1 MKLAAATK
9 LLFIGDSITD
19 CGRDPTG
26 NATPWNLN
34 AGLGRGYVDLV
45 AAHLGVLC
53 PSLKV
58 RVINRGISGNTALDL
73 ANRWDADVLQLQP
86 DWLVVMIG
94 INDVWRQF
102 DQPLVT
108 EAHVLPDVYQ
118 RTLDGLL
125 RRTRVSGRIVLMTP
139 FMVEPNRDEPMRR
152 RMGEYGDIVNR
163 LAATHGAL
171 LVDTQAAFDDVL
183 STTHP
188 MAIAWD
194 RIHPNTTGHLVL
206 ARAFLR
212 AIEAPGLS

>member
-1 MKLAAATK
+1 MKLAAASK

-19 CGRDPTG
+19 CGRDLTG
-26 NATPWNLN
+26 NPTPWNLN

-45 AAHLGVLC
+45 AAHFGVLC
-53 PSLKV
+53 PHLNI
-58 RVINRGISGNTALDL
+58 RVINRGVSGNTALDL

-152 RMGEYGDIVNR
+152 RMGEYGEIVNR
-163 LAATHGAL
+163 LAAAHGAL
-171 LVDTQAAFDDVL
+171 FVDTQAAFDEVL
-183 STTHP
+183 ASTHP

-206 ARAFLR
+206 ARAFLK
-212 AIEAPGLS
+212 AIEAPGLR